1 MDIIYL
7 VELIY
12 ILALIILFMENEH
25 VLLDTTRISKSK
37 SLRMSLP
44 KRVAA
49 RLGVGQE
56 DILGFFVNGS
66 NEIVI
71 RKLK

>member
-1 MDIIYL
+1 
-7 VELIY
+7 
-12 ILALIILFMENEH
+12 MENEQ

-49 RLGVGQE
+49 RLHVGQE
-56 DILGFFVNGS
+56 DILGFYVNGS
-66 NEIVI
+66 DEIVI
-71 RKLK
+71 KKMK

>member
-1 MDIIYL
+1 MHIISV

-12 ILALIILFMENEH
+12 ILAIIILFMENEH

-49 RLGVGQE
+49 RLHVGQE
-56 DILGFFVNGS
+56 DILGFYVNGS
-66 NEIVI
+66 DEIVI
-71 RKLK
+71 KKMK

>member
-12 ILALIILFMENEH
+12 ILAIIILFMENEH

-49 RLGVGQE
+49 RLCVGQE
-56 DILGFFVNGS
+56 DILGFYVNDS

-71 RKLK
+71 KKLK